1 MKTIDDAKMSDK
13 LRKLA
18 EQALTRAEVLKAQ
31 SSPEEEQKS
40 NFGEGTGQCWE
51 NFVFLFSYSVL
62 LIFNLVSLFDIAQ
75 LQNSDLLVKC
85 CISKA
90 CSGSSLVLFLCLLA

>member
-1 MKTIDDAKMSDK
+1 MKTIEDPKMSDK

-40 NFGEGTGQCWE
+40 SIGEGTGWH
-51 NFVFLFSYSVL
+51 
-62 LIFNLVSLFDIAQ
+62 
-75 LQNSDLLVKC
+75 
-85 CISKA
+85 
-90 CSGSSLVLFLCLLA
+90 